1 MPEGRAVLLRVQGN
15 KYGVDMGKTYFI
27 DSENVGDN
35 WISLLATV
43 TAEDEIIVF
52 YTKNSPHMN
61 YGNLILLKES
71 DARVSFIECFEGSN
85 ALDFQLCTEL
95 GRRIPDMG
103 DNDYIV
109 VSNDT
114 GYDAI
119 VKYWRR
125 ENVSVRR
132 MTGRECVGKKKA
144 NGPKTKPAK
153 ETEKNTDSNS
163 DSNTDRN
170 IDKNVDKK
178 ADRNSDRNTD
188 NNTDKNTDKTADA
201 GFDEKQSITGTG
213 GSDKTKGNKNND
225 NKNIDNKN
233 NDNKIKDNKNK
244 DNNNKDNKNKDNN
257 SDIAGKQ
264 NTDIVDDRAKE
275 ILFLI
280 GKDNLQD
287 LHGALQLFYGNK
299 KAKSLYNAVKSG
311 TAYSNFLSHHV
322 AMNVNE
328 KQAAYCKLVFE
339 ADDPKLVMP
348 ADFPQFVTETWKKK
362 KNLNSFRAAL
372 QSKYG
377 KENIEKYYG
386 LIKAHIKILDRID
399 PADREN

>member
-1 MPEGRAVLLRVQGN
+1 MS
-15 KYGVDMGKTYFI
+15 KTYFI

-35 WISLLATV
+35 WISLLSSV
-43 TAEDEIIVF
+43 TAEDEILVF
-52 YTKNSPHMN
+52 YTANSPHMN
-61 YGNLILLKES
+61 YKNLILLKES

-95 GRRIPDMG
+95 GYRLPSIG
-103 DNDYIV
+103 DGDFVI

-119 VKYWRR
+119 VKYWKKKD
-125 ENVSVRR
+125 VSVRR

-144 NGPKTKPAK
+144 NAPKKASQQQNEADESPKQEKIATGKKQRKVAAVEKQQELQTEKKHQESATQKKQPESADFVDDNAK
-153 ETEKNTDSNS
+153 EL
-163 DSNTDRN
+163 
-170 IDKNVDKK
+170 
-178 ADRNSDRNTD
+178 
-188 NNTDKNTDKTADA
+188 
-201 GFDEKQSITGTG
+201 
-213 GSDKTKGNKNND
+213 
-225 NKNIDNKN
+225 
-233 NDNKIKDNKNK
+233 
-244 DNNNKDNKNKDNN
+244 
-257 SDIAGKQ
+257 
-264 NTDIVDDRAKE
+264 
-275 ILFLI
+275 LFLI

-311 TAYSNFLSHHV
+311 SAYSNFLSKHK
-322 AMNVNE
+322 AMTTAE
-328 KQAAYCKLVFE
+328 KQAAYCRLIFE
-339 ADDPKLVMP
+339 TAEPKLDMP
-348 ADFPQFVTETWKKK
+348 KDFPQFVTDTWKKK

-377 KENIEKYYG
+377 KDHIEKYYG